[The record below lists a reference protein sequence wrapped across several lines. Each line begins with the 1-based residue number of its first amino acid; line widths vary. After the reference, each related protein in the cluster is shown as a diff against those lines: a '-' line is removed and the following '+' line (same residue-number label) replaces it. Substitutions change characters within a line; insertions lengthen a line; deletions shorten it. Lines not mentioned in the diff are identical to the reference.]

1 MKRRKRETE
10 VFSLSFLD
18 CICCGFGA
26 VLLLFVLMVGNMSE
40 SMINVRAILE
50 EKIGVLDNDIALKDK
65 ELKDLQRSLT
75 TIRNRNRF
83 AEEEIIVKKKMQ
95 TELEDEFALLLA
107 QLSSMEEDLGKLI
120 DDKENMPMQEEE
132 PPIPIL
138 NPVRRQYLTGFDI
151 QGDNVLFL
159 IEASGGMMD
168 DSSELAAERL
178 SDTDQEKRDS
188 PKWTRVKKG
197 MTWLIANLK
206 PTSRYKIIL
215 FNDEIT
221 PIETRYGTDWIDPSD
236 RETTKDILDELD
248 DVVPQKG
255 ANLEKAFAMAS
266 DLPVE
271 PDRIVLIVDGLP
283 TLADSYSPGS
293 DVVDDHDRINMF
305 RVAKKALTVQAPV
318 NVLLY
323 PMKLDPGAAVHYWRL
338 ADDHGGAMVCPSKS
352 WPNT

>member
-1 MKRRKRETE
+1 MKRKKRETE

-26 VLLLFVLMVGNMSE
+26 VLLLFVLTVGKKSDTLIE
-40 SMINVRAILE
+40 VKA
-50 EKIGVLDNDIALKDK
+50 KIEQVIGQMENDLADKDK

-75 TIRNRNRF
+75 TIRNRNRY
-83 AEEEIIVKKKMQ
+83 AEEEIVEKKKMQ
-95 TELEDEFALLLA
+95 TDLEDEFALLLA
-107 QLSSMEEDLGKLI
+107 QLSSMEEDLGKLLE
-120 DDKENMPMQEEE
+120 DKENMPKQEEE

-178 SDTDQEKRDS
+178 NDTDQEKRDS

-206 PTSRYKIIL
+206 PSSRYKIIL
-215 FNDEIT
+215 FNDEIHT
-221 PIETRYGTDWIDPSD
+221 IETRYGTDWIDPSD
-236 RETTKDILDELD
+236 RETTKNIIDELD
-248 DVVPQKG
+248 DVVPAKG
-255 ANLEKAFAMAS
+255 ANLEKAFSMAS

-283 TLADSYSPGS
+283 TLADSYNPGS

-323 PMKLDPGAAVHYWRL
+323 PMKMDPGAAVHYWRL
-338 ADDHGGAMVCPSKS
+338 ADDQGGAMVCPSKS